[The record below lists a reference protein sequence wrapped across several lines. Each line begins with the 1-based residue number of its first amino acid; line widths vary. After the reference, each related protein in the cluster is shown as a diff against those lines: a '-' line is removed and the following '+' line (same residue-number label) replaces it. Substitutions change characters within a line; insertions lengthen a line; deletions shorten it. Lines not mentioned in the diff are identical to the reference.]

1 MASERKASSSVELRK
16 MLSEVEVDVVG
27 VARLADWTRTKLEDT
42 ALRLLPEAR
51 SVVVF
56 AMEIYSEVLDLT
68 TGERVT
74 GAASMN
80 DLLERHQEYFAGR
93 LTKAA
98 YDISKASRKLGFK
111 ALPLPGQGCPRDAR
125 FFEAVFSYK
134 HAAQAAA
141 LGKIGWHSL
150 VISPRFGPRVQ
161 FSCCLT
167 EAELKPT
174 DILPVALKCGSCHIC
189 LDNCPAR
196 ALTEP
201 DDGAAY
207 SINKFACGSFR
218 SAAGGCSEC
227 MRLCPM
233 GRKSK
238 RL

>member
-125 FFEAVFSYK
+125 FFEGQKTLGHSPLGSY
-134 HAAQAAA
+134 Q
-141 LGKIGWHSL
+141 GK
-150 VISPRFGPRVQ
+150 
-161 FSCCLT
+161 
-167 EAELKPT
+167 
-174 DILPVALKCGSCHIC
+174 
-189 LDNCPAR
+189 
-196 ALTEP
+196 
-201 DDGAAY
+201 
-207 SINKFACGSFR
+207 
-218 SAAGGCSEC
+218 
-227 MRLCPM
+227 
-233 GRKSK
+233 
-238 RL
+238 